1 MSKKIEPTK
10 MTIAASYTL
19 YKTLTSLIYDTTE
32 GNSQERT
39 GINFSIKFKIMR
51 NRDLLEKDVI
61 FFEQERAKLVREFG
75 EQTPEGLF
83 KVKPENITEFNEE
96 LSKLLKIEVEH
107 SLLKLKPEDLDAFD
121 EVEDDIPAENID
133 LFVAAMVEDPD
144 FVEDLKQPIN
154 KGDDT
159 KSEENTVEKQESE
172 INN

>member
-1 MSKKIEPTK
+1 

-32 GNSQERT
+32 GNSQELT
-39 GINFSIKFKIMR
+39 GISFPIKFKIMR

-61 FFEQERAKLVREFG
+61 FFEQERARLVREFG

-154 KGDDT
+154 RGDDT
-159 KSEENTVEKQESE
+159 KSVENTVENQESE

>member
-19 YKTLTSLIYDTTE
+19 YKTLTSLLYDTTE
-32 GNSQERT
+32 GSAQERK
-39 GINFSIKFKIMR
+39 GLQFNIKYKMQR

-75 EQTPEGLF
+75 EQTQEGLF
-83 KVKPENITEFNEE
+83 KVKPENIAEFNEE
-96 LSKLLKIEVEH
+96 LSNLLKIEVEH

-154 KGDDT
+154 RGDDT
-159 KSEENTVEKQESE
+159 KSEETTVEKQESE